1 MGRDEGGQGLDPG
14 GDVLRDGR
22 GALEPAADLG
32 LVAAGAA
39 GEFALG
45 PADDDEAAGSIAQ
58 VLGSMG
64 HVCRVLHFKEPVN
77 SVLTPQTK
85 LALLV
90 MREASELGF
99 GVAIKISSAGMPM
112 RS

>member
-45 PADDDEAAGSIAQ
+45 PADDDEAAAEAGALHDGGCGGG
-58 VLGSMG
+58 VFALNTGPGFRDALGKSCGGDEEVWQGVG
-64 HVCRVLHFKEPVN
+64 HL
-77 SVLTPQTK
+77 
-85 LALLV
+85 
-90 MREASELGF
+90 
-99 GVAIKISSAGMPM
+99 
-112 RS
+112 

>member
-39 GEFALG
+39 GKLAFG
-45 PADDDEAAGSIAQ
+45 PADDDEATAEAGAGHGG
-58 VLGSMG
+58 VWDGGVFALNTGPGFRDALGKSCGGDEEVWQGIG
-64 HVCRVLHFKEPVN
+64 HL
-77 SVLTPQTK
+77 
-85 LALLV
+85 
-90 MREASELGF
+90 
-99 GVAIKISSAGMPM
+99 
-112 RS
+112 